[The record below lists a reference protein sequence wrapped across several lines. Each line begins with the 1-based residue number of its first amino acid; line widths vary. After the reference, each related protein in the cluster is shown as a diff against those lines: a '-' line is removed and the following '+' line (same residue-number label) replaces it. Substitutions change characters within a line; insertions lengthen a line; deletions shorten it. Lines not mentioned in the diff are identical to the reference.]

1 MKNNN
6 ILENNNSNYNTL
18 QYKDCVPTSEIAK
31 DYGMTTKGFSILLN
45 KLEIQH
51 KQNGKYKLHEEFQDK
66 GYTQTKVSKH
76 TIKIGCITTT
86 VTLKQLLW
94 TQQGRRFLHKFL
106 KQNGIEQLN
115 NIRRK

>member
-1 MKNNN
+1 MEKNN

>member
-6 ILENNNSNYNTL
+6 ILENNNSNYDTL

-31 DYGMTTKGFSILLN
+31 DYGMTTKSFNILLK
-45 KLEIQH
+45 KLEIQY
-51 KQNGKYKLHEEFQDK
+51 KQNGEYKLYDEFQGK
-66 GYTQTKVSKH
+66 GYTQTKLSTH

-106 KQNGIEQLN
+106 KENGIEQLN